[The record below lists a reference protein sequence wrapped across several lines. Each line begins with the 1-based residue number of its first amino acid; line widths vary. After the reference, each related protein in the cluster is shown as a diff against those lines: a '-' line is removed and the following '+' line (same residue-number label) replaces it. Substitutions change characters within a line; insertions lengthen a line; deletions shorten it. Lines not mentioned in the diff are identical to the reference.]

1 MDGHDQ
7 YTKLDDSPAGRP
19 IPRVPALETV
29 GVERIARG
37 STVATCHMRSP
48 ATLLDPERVTAT
60 GALAVLADGV
70 LGFAITFGLPQVMG
84 MVTTHLHLELLR
96 ELPDGELVLAATG
109 RRTGVEGMFA
119 IGVADIADADGA
131 PLAQATIGALFLERP
146 PPNEH
151 RAPPP
156 PAAVPSP
163 PPPSLAASAAPAPS
177 APGGTHRLVRDA
189 PVHELLG
196 TRVLRAGRRGVRM
209 TVEAR
214 PAFANS
220 MGGVHGGVGV
230 LMGERALDLAL
241 RAAITDD
248 RRLRPVELRAAF
260 LRPIAADGRAIE
272 CHAAVMHLGRRL
284 AAVRGEVRDHDGR
297 TAVLVDA
304 TYVARDDG

>member
-1 MDGHDQ
+1 MPGHDQ

-19 IPRVPALETV
+19 IPNVPALETV
-29 GVERIARG
+29 GVDRIARDTTG
-37 STVATCHMRSP
+37 ATCRMRSP
-48 ATLLDPERVTAT
+48 ATLLDHEHVTAT

-70 LGFAITFGLPQVMG
+70 LGFSITFGLPQVMG

-96 ELPDGELVLAATG
+96 ALPGGELALSATG

-119 IGVADIADADGA
+119 IGVADIAGPDGA

-156 PAAVPSP
+156 PPSP
-163 PPPSLAASAAPAPS
+163 ASPATPRLAVE
-177 APGGTHRLVRDA
+177 HRLIRNV

-196 TRVLRAGRRGVRM
+196 THVHSAGRRGVRM

-220 MGGVHGGVGV
+220 MGGVHGGMGV

-241 RAAITDD
+241 RAAISDD

-260 LRPIAADGRAIE
+260 LRPIAADGRAVE

-304 TYVARDDG
+304 TYVARDDA

>member
-1 MDGHDQ
+1 M
-7 YTKLDDSPAGRP
+7 
-19 IPRVPALETV
+19 PRVPALETV
-29 GVERIARG
+29 GIERIARG
-37 STVATCHMRSP
+37 STAATCRMRAP
-48 ATLLDPERVTAT
+48 GALLDEDGVTAA

-70 LGFAITFGLPQVMG
+70 LGFAITFGVPRVMG

-96 ELPDGELVLAATG
+96 ALPHGEITLDASG
-109 RRTGVEGMFA
+109 RRQGVEGTFA
-119 IGVADIADADGA
+119 IGQADIATANGA

-151 RAPPP
+151 PHAVTPTVQPSHPAPTH
-156 PAAVPSP
+156 
-163 PPPSLAASAAPAPS
+163 APAPAVAAPPS
-177 APGGTHRLVRDA
+177 AHRLVRGA

-196 TRVLRAGRRGVRM
+196 TRVRRAGRHGVRM
-209 TVEAR
+209 TVETK
-214 PAFANS
+214 PSFANS

-241 RAAITDD
+241 RAAIRDE

-260 LRPIAADGRAIE
+260 LRPIFADGRAVE

-304 TYVARDDG
+304 TYVARDDA